1 MSTPYNN
8 EERRFAL
15 RMSLRLP
22 IVISGRAEDGSAWS
36 EPTET
41 DDISTSGALFHLNQ
55 KVNRGER
62 LYLRA
67 HRPDGTPIEATAL
80 VVRVAPAIYG
90 TARVGVQI
98 AEPTENWL
106 RLFVSWVAD
115 EQPAVT
121 NDPAWSEPTET
132 DDISTSGALFHLNQ
146 KVNRG
151 ERLYLRAHR
160 PDGTPIEATALVVRV
175 APAIYGT
182 ARVGVQIA
190 EPTENWLRL

>member
-8 EERRFAL
+8 EEKRFAL

-22 IVISGRAEDGSAWS
+22 IVVSGRAEDGSAWS

-67 HRPDGTPIEATAL
+67 HRPDGAPLEATAI
-80 VVRVAPAIYG
+80 VIRVAPAVYG

-98 AEPTENWL
+98 ADG
-106 RLFVSWVAD
+106 VY
-115 EQPAVT
+115 
-121 NDPAWSEPTET
+121 AWSNTTP
-132 DDISTSGALFHLNQ
+132 S
-146 KVNRG
+146 
-151 ERLYLRAHR
+151 RASR
-160 PDGTPIEATALVVRV
+160 SAAGVRTTPF
-175 APAIYGT
+175 P
-182 ARVGVQIA
+182 
-190 EPTENWLRL
+190 

>member
-15 RMSLRLP
+15 RMALRLP
-22 IVISGRAEDGSAWS
+22 IVVSGRAEDGAAWS

-55 KVNRGER
+55 KVTRGER
-62 LYLRA
+62 LYIRA
-67 HRPDGTPIEATAL
+67 HRPDGAPIEATAM

-98 AEPTENWL
+98 SEPVENWL

-115 EQPAVT
+115 EQPAT
-121 NDPAWSEPTET
+121 PENDPPASE
-132 DDISTSGALFHLNQ
+132 
-146 KVNRG
+146 
-151 ERLYLRAHR
+151 
-160 PDGTPIEATALVVRV
+160 
-175 APAIYGT
+175 
-182 ARVGVQIA
+182 
-190 EPTENWLRL
+190 